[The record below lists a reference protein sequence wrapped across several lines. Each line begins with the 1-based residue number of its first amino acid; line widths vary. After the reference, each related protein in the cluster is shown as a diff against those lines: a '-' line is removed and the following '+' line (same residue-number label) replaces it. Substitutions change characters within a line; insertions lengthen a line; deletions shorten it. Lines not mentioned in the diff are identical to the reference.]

1 MISLEGINTLA
12 AFDFARELLGLAK
25 SPSEFIELSTA
36 QTRKQFDLA
45 SAQNKELCALAHRTA
60 TDAAQPIKIGMSK
73 AFKQGHRIAGV
84 PIQQAH
90 NGNRTQTG
98 VQERCDQNG
107 H

>member
-12 AFDFARELLGLAK
+12 AFEFARELLGVK

-60 TDAAQPIKIGMSK
+60 TVLPSLS
-73 AFKQGHRIAGV
+73 R
-84 PIQQAH
+84 
-90 NGNRTQTG
+90 
-98 VQERCDQNG
+98 
-107 H
+107 